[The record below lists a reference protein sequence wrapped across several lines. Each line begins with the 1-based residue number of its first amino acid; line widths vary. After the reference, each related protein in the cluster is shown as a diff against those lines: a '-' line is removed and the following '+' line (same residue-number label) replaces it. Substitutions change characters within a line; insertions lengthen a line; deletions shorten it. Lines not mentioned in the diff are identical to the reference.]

1 MNMKA
6 LVKSGQHGIQHSS
19 IPYLF
24 FEQDKII
31 IGMNTAYYAY
41 THSTDIISSSDMSS
55 NIAQEGK
62 LNSYIMTFLILLS
75 QL

>member
-1 MNMKA
+1 MNLKA
-6 LVKSGQHGIQHSS
+6 LVKSSQHGIQHSS

-41 THSTDIISSSDMSS
+41 THPTGIIPSSDMSS

-62 LNSYIMTFLILLS
+62 LSSYITTVLILLS

>member
-1 MNMKA
+1 MSTKA
-6 LVKSGQHGIQHSS
+6 LVKSSQHGIQHFS

-41 THSTDIISSSDMSS
+41 THSTGIIPSSDMSG
-55 NIAQEGK
+55 NIAQEEK
-62 LNSYIMTFLILLS
+62 LNSYILTFLIILS